1 MSNNKGI
8 SPVLAG
14 LLIVPVVLFLKAI
27 DLNKAERYVPTYE
40 YSSPSESLE
49 ISTYT
54 EPKAELTSENFE
66 AAFPPFSANLLT
78 APSSEKISAPTSLV
92 RPKQEESEEYIGR
105 IGCGEN
111 GSCYGDLNS
120 SGVPKEVF
128 VNGYYRSDGTYVRSH
143 YRSRPNK

>member
-1 MSNNKGI
+1 MSTNRRI
-8 SPVLAG
+8 TPIVAG
-14 LLIVPVVLFLKAI
+14 LLIVPVVLLVKAI
-27 DLNKAERYVPTYE
+27 DLHETPGYVPTYE
-40 YSSPSESLE
+40 YDSSPEPLYYE
-49 ISTYT
+49 TYT
-54 EPKAELTSENFE
+54 QPKAQFNSENLE
-66 AAFPPFSANLLT
+66 AAFPTFSENLLT
-78 APSSEKISAPTSLV
+78 DLGPEKTSAQAALV
-92 RPKQEESEEYIGR
+92 RPKQEQDHSYLGR